1 MKKTMD
7 QAYEIL
13 KDTATNSNQWTKD
26 RLTPGKA
33 VGGANN
39 EVINNLVNP
48 ITQQTKQVQR
58 QQGIVNV
65 VQRSPWELCKF
76 CGGQHSSAY
85 VILDNKQ

>member
-13 KDTATNSNQWTKD
+13 EDTTTNSNQWPRD

-48 ITQQTKQVQR
+48 IMQQTKQVQR

-65 VQRSPWELCKF
+65 VQRSPWELCEF
-76 CGGQHSSAY
+76 CGGQHSSAD